1 MHRGTIFPIDC
12 HKDRVK
18 PYLRTRFRPFVVPG
32 SEAFSVGNEYCTAVV
47 RGGLTFNFKQSIATA
62 VHLASVKRKLNF
74 RKQYL
79 SIQFRDREDDDNN
92 PAKE

>member
-1 MHRGTIFPIDC
+1 MYQSRAWWAHIQFQ
-12 HKDRVK
+12 
-18 PYLRTRFRPFVVPG
+18 
-32 SEAFSVGNEYCTAVV
+32 
-47 RGGLTFNFKQSIATA
+47 QSIATA